1 MSIRLARPAAL
12 PISATSGDLLHYRS
26 FASLSDLL
34 STTSWHLPSPF
45 TPIHTI
51 TVAPDRGHFSFSKLL
66 DGEEEEETERRIS
79 SIARFHVARDDL
91 LHPLANG
98 NKARKLDALL
108 PLLRTYSATD
118 AVTCGGCQS
127 AHAAALALY
136 CAEMHIRPHLLL
148 RGEQPQVPTGYNLI
162 SLMFGNV
169 TYASRSVY
177 AQRSQMLHDHAEKV
191 AGPDGLVVWADDITD
206 LKWQELEMSGASR
219 RVVIISEGAASA
231 VALLGVIR
239 LVKFLS
245 ESSQFGN
252 GCQVQVIVDAGTGT
266 TAVGIALGAL
276 LLGLPWKVTGVML
289 ADTMEAYKEREKTL
303 ITEFKR
309 VYKLDFPAQE
319 SYYATEGILNWVE
332 RSQPRKFGKVLN
344 GEIERCCKI
353 AQQTAVP
360 LDPIY
365 TLAAWDLAV
374 SLSLDK
380 QMDTKVLMVHTGG
393 TLGMFGL
400 AQMYSSS
407 FVSHHDLIN
416 QHC

>member
-1 MSIRLARPAAL
+1 MSLRLARPAAL
-12 PISATSGDLLHYRS
+12 PISASASAGDLLRHRRFTS
-26 FASLSDLL
+26 ISDLL
-34 STTSWHLPSPF
+34 SNTTWHLPSPS

-51 TVAPDRGHFSFSKLL
+51 SVAHDRGHFSYSNLL
-66 DGEEEEETERRIS
+66 DGEGRTS
-79 SIARFHVARDDL
+79 PTARFHVARDDL

-108 PLLRTYSATD
+108 PLLRAYSATD
-118 AVTCGGCQS
+118 VVTCGGCQS
-127 AHAAALALY
+127 AHAAALAVY
-136 CAEMHIRPHLLL
+136 CAEMHIRPNLLL

-177 AQRSQMLHDHAEKV
+177 AHRSQMLYDHAKEV
-191 AGPDGLVVWADDITD
+191 AGPDGLVVWADDLTD
-206 LKWQELEMSGASR
+206 SGWQEPESSDPSR
-219 RVVIISEGAASA
+219 RVVIVSEGAASA

-245 ESSQFGN
+245 ESSSFGN
-252 GCQVQVIVDAGTGT
+252 GHQVHVVVDAGTGT

-276 LLGLPWKVTGVML
+276 LLGLPWKVTAVML
-289 ADTMEAYKEREKTL
+289 ADTIEMYREREKTL
-303 ITEFKR
+303 ISEFER
-309 VYKLDFPAQE
+309 VQKLDLPIQDS
-319 SYYATEGILNWVE
+319 SYAVDRILNWVE
-332 RSQPRKFGKVLN
+332 RTQPRKFGKVMN

-360 LDPIY
+360 LDPMY
-365 TLAAWDLAV
+365 TLAAWDLAA

-380 QMDTKVLMVHTGG
+380 SMDTEVLMVHTGG

-400 AQMYSSS
+400 AQRYPSS
-407 FVSHHDLIN
+407 FSSHQGRTMLP
-416 QHC
+416 